1 MVLPHEADLR
11 RWRYLGLTRIAL
23 VEQAFFH
30 TGKSVIMLPKEALAL
45 GEWRLSQ
52 ALKEAAIFTHS
63 KGKLLTLKSAKS
75 E

>member
-1 MVLPHEADLR
+1 M
-11 RWRYLGLTRIAL
+11 GL

-30 TGKSVIMLPKEALAL
+30 TGKSVIMLPREALAL

-52 ALKEAAIFTHS
+52 ALKEAAILTHS
-63 KGKLLTLKSAKS
+63 KGKLITLKSAKS